1 MPWGSAFYVYD
12 PADGG
17 LKLRE
22 YSQYVRD
29 QVLKLKLDPSQLLAQ
44 WAHAVGRRALR
55 ERLADSNITPE
66 DLAEWAGRP
75 DTDVIDLLLY
85 VAWEVPLLS
94 RAERAR
100 RVITRHQDFLLS
112 FAPKARE
119 VLNKVLDQ
127 YAARGAD
134 ELDMEALRAESYTE
148 LGTISEMAKSFGG
161 SAQLRESMD
170 ELSSLIYAIT

>member
-1 MPWGSAFYVYD
+1 MGLGLLCLRPT
-12 PADGG
+12 DGG

-22 YSQYVRD
+22 FSQYVRD
-29 QVLKLKLDPSQLLAQ
+29 QLLKLNLDPSQLLAQ

-55 ERLADSNITPE
+55 ERLADSHITPE

-75 DTDVIDLLLY
+75 DSDLIDLLLF

-119 VLNKVLDQ
+119 ILDKVLEQ
-127 YAARGAD
+127 YAARGAE
-134 ELDMEALRAESYTE
+134 ELDMEALRSESYTQ
-148 LGTISEMAKSFGG
+148 LGTVVEIANWFGG
-161 SAQLRESMD
+161 APSYGRRWMS
-170 ELSSLIYAIT
+170 